1 MMSGGLPCSKM
12 ETRTNATIHQERGI
26 VVRILVADDQ
36 SDVRSALTLLLEQQ
50 PAVQVIAE
58 ATDVVGVLMAVETYL
73 PELVLLDWELPG
85 GPAAGLV
92 RMLRSQWPQLRV
104 IALSSLP
111 EARTAALRAGVDAF
125 VGKGDPPEVLLEALG
140 KVDYDRIP

>member
-1 MMSGGLPCSKM
+1 M
-12 ETRTNATIHQERGI
+12 
-26 VVRILVADDQ
+26 RILVADDQ